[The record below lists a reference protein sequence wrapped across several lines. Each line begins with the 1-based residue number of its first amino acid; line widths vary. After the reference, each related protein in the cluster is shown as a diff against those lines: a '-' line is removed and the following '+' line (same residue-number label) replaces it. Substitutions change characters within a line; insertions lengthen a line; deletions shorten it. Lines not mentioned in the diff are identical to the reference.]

1 MGAYGIANKV
11 CFIFVMITM
20 GINQGLQPIAG
31 YNYGAQRFDRLMKV
45 VKYAIVAGTV
55 VTTAGFAIAELL
67 PGPCAR
73 LFTTDDTL
81 IKLSV
86 DGLRIEMLAFPIV
99 GYQMVV
105 TSFFQSIGMVKKSIL
120 LSLSRQCLIL
130 IPCLFILPEIW
141 GQTGV
146 WVSIPIADGF
156 AGILAAVVLM
166 LQIKS
171 FRRGEYKAL

>member
-1 MGAYGIANKV
+1 MVITSCG
-11 CFIFVMITM
+11 FIVGELF
-20 GINQGLQPIAG
+20 P
-31 YNYGAQRFDRLMKV
+31 R
-45 VKYAIVAGTV
+45 YAVS
-55 VTTAGFAIAELL
+55 
-67 PGPCAR
+67 
-73 LFTTDDTL
+73 LFTTDGTL
-81 IKLSV
+81 TDLAV
-86 DGLRIEMLAFPIV
+86 RGLRIVFALYPIV
-99 GYQMVV
+99 GFQIV
-105 TSFFQSIGMVKKSIL
+105 TSNFFQSIGMVKKSIL